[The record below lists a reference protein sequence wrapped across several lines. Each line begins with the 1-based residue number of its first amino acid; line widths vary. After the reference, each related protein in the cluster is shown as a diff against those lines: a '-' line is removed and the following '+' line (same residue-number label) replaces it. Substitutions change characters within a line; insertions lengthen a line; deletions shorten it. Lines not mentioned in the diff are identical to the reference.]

1 MTSMSDDPKH
11 PSSAQPEDSLETE
24 APKETEAQADQKPDL
39 IDRGLSRLDR
49 MAKRWHQGQSTS
61 TVLLFTILGLIVAAI
76 VWASNSELDH
86 VVRGQGKIVTTT
98 HTQIVQS
105 LEGGIIE
112 RIYAREGDIVQES
125 SVLVELDPT
134 QAQSQYGQALKEQR
148 SLLIRIERLRAEK
161 ENREPVFS
169 FEALRD
175 DPDLIAAE
183 RAQFQERR
191 AVLNSEIELFQ
202 TQVDQREKEMEQAQT
217 DLERARSESD
227 LAREEYNVIKDLV
240 ERELEARLS
249 LIEISRDYNVTQAAL
264 KTAQT
269 NVIKSRV
276 AYAEAKLRLQQATIN
291 YQNEVGDQLATNLSR
306 LAEVQQRLNG
316 LKDRLNRTQLMAPV
330 NGIVNKLHIQTEGG
344 VVQPGEPIMEL
355 TPIDGVVEVQAE
367 VMQKDI
373 GFIEVGQQVSVS
385 VTAYDFAR
393 FGDIDG
399 EVAFVSPDAQRRQD
413 GSEYFSVRIRLDRPF
428 LENNGRRYPLTP
440 GMVANASMVISKR
453 TVMEYLIEPVL
464 KLQDRA
470 FRE

>member
-1 MTSMSDDPKH
+1 MSEDPKH
-11 PSSAQPEDSLETE
+11 SQHAPTDSAPDTELPNEETAAPE
-24 APKETEAQADQKPDL
+24 QKPDL
-39 IDRGLSRLDR
+39 IDRGLGRLDR

-61 TVLLFTILGLIVAAI
+61 TVLLFTILGLIVTAI
-76 VWASNSELDH
+76 VWASTADLDH
-86 VVRGQGKIVTTT
+86 VVRGQGKVVTTT
-98 HTQIVQS
+98 HTQIIQS

-112 RIYAREGDIVQES
+112 RIYAREGDIVQDG

-134 QAQSQYGQALKEQR
+134 QAESQYGQTLKEQR
-148 SLLIRIERLRAEK
+148 ALLVRIERLRAEK
-161 ENREPVFS
+161 ENRDPVFS
-169 FEALRD
+169 FESLTE
-175 DPDLIAAE
+175 DPELVAAE
-183 RAQFQERR
+183 RAQFIERR
-191 AVLNSEIELFQ
+191 AVLNSEIDLFQ
-202 TQVDQREKEMEQAQT
+202 TQVEQRTKEMEQAQT
-217 DLERARSESD
+217 DLERAQSESD
-227 LAREEYNVIKDLV
+227 LAREEYEVIKDLV

-249 LIEISRDYNVTQAAL
+249 LIESSRDYNVTQAAL

-269 NVIKSRV
+269 NVIKARV
-276 AYAEAKLRLQQATIN
+276 AHAEAKLRLQQANIN
-291 YQNEVGDQLATNLSR
+291 YQNEVGDQLANNLSR

-355 TPIDGVVEVQAE
+355 TPIDGVVEIQAE
-367 VMQKDI
+367 VLQKDI
-373 GFIEVGQQVSVS
+373 AFVDVGQQVSVS

-393 FGDIDG
+393 FGDIGG

-413 GSEYFSVRIRLDRPF
+413 GSEYFSVRIRLSQPF